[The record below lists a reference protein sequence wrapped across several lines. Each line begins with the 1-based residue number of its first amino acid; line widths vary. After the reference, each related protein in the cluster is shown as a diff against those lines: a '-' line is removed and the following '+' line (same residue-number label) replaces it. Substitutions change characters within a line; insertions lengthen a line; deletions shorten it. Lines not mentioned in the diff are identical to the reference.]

1 MTKIDAPSDPRTP
14 EVEPHFGDRLRE
26 FWMRYGSAVYVFCC
40 LIAVAI
46 VAKGV
51 MDYLAVQRELAIQ
64 KEFSAC
70 TTQDSFKAFAIEHP
84 RHPLSALV
92 DLRSADEAYSAGRF
106 GDAAGSYER
115 ALAILPAGPF
125 HARAR
130 LGLAISRAQAG
141 GGADAESGLRQ
152 IVNDESELKA
162 IRCEAGYHLA
172 VLAVASGR
180 VGDVQ
185 KLAEQLMQIDPSSPF
200 AERAFQLRGS
210 LPGPAP
216 SAQSS
221 PSISLPSVHTP

>member
-1 MTKIDAPSDPRTP
+1 MKIDAPSDPATP
-14 EVEPHFGDRLRE
+14 QVEPHFGDKLRL
-26 FWMRYGSAVYVFCC
+26 FWERYGSAVYIVCC
-40 LIAVAI
+40 LIAAAI

-51 MDYLAVQRELAIQ
+51 MDYLAVQKEVAIQ
-64 KEFSAC
+64 KEFAAC
-70 TTQDSFKAFAIEHP
+70 TTPDSYRAFAIEHP
-84 RHPLSALV
+84 RHPLAGLV
-92 DLRSADEAYSAGRF
+92 DLRSADESYTAGRF

-125 HARAR
+125 QARAR

-141 GGADAESGLRQ
+141 GGADAEAGLRQ

-162 IRCEAGYHLA
+162 IRCEAGYQLA

-180 VGDVQ
+180 AGDVQ
-185 KLAEQLMQIDPSSPF
+185 KLAEQLMQIDPTSPF

-221 PSISLPSVHTP
+221 QPISLPSVHTP

>member
-1 MTKIDAPSDPRTP
+1 MMKIDAPSDPRTP
-14 EVEPHFGDRLRE
+14 EVEPHFGDRLRL
-26 FWMRYGSAVYVFCC
+26 FWERYASAVYIFCC
-40 LIAVAI
+40 LIAIAI
-46 VAKGV
+46 VAKGII
-51 MDYLAVQRELAIQ
+51 DYLAVQRELAIQ
-64 KEFSAC
+64 KEFAAC
-70 TTQDSFKAFAIEHP
+70 TTLDSYKAFATEHP
-84 RHPLSALV
+84 RHPLAALV
-92 DLRSADEAYSAGRF
+92 DMRSADESYAAGRF
-106 GDAAGSYER
+106 GDAAGAYER

-125 HARAR
+125 QARAR

-141 GGADAESGLRQ
+141 SGAEAEAGLRQ

-210 LPGPAP
+210 LPGPAAP
-216 SAQSS
+216 AS
-221 PSISLPSVHTP
+221 PSVSLPSVRTP